1 MDMSEFCEKN
11 LRNRFYLDNRT
22 DIEIVRFKDE
32 PEIDCYKSS
41 GERWH
46 VKFKIGAIIH
56 NTNGA
61 DERYDIVY
69 AERASDGCVAF
80 GPQSKNKKD
89 YIFEYNGTKYPTVYE
104 LFQHLNSKNDL
115 LYNVE
120 SDDFDD
126 I

>member
-1 MDMSEFCEKN
+1 MSEFCEKN

-41 GERWH
+41 GESWH

-56 NTNGA
+56 NTTGLV
-61 DERYDIVY
+61 DQYDIVY
-69 AERASDGCVAF
+69 AERASDGCAAF
-80 GPQSKNKKD
+80 GPQKKDKRD
-89 YIFEYNGTKYPTVYE
+89 YIFEYNGTRYSTVYD
-104 LFQHLNSKNDL
+104 LLQHLNSKNDL

>member
-1 MDMSEFCEKN
+1 MDMSEFLEKN
-11 LRNRFYLDNRT
+11 LKMRYYTDNRT
-22 DIEIVRFKDE
+22 DLEIFRFKEE

-41 GERWH
+41 GESWH

-56 NTNGA
+56 GFS
-61 DERYDIVY
+61 EQYDIVY
-69 AERASDGCVAF
+69 AERASDGCAAF
-80 GPQSKNKKD
+80 GVQSKDKKD
-89 YIFEYNGTKYPTVYE
+89 YQFEYNGVRYSTVCE
-104 LFQHLNSKNDL
+104 LLQHLLSKNDL